1 VQDHHLEIG
10 CAGHR
15 CSRGVL
21 PSYAQIINLSLAVV
35 LRVNTKLLVSL
46 TLSEVEGT
54 SLKPLIIGAVRI
66 QGVKVVDDIVRLA
79 GSERLPGD
87 ILLLI

>member
-1 VQDHHLEIG
+1 MQDHHLEIG

-15 CSRGVL
+15 CSRGEL

-35 LRVNTKLLVSL
+35 LRVNTKLLISL
-46 TLSEVEGT
+46 TLSKVEGT

-87 ILLLI
+87 VLLLI